1 MEKIYYDDQYVREF
15 TAEIV
20 DIREKHGKF
29 HVALDKTVFFP
40 GGGGQQCDLGFV
52 DTHKVVDVYEEDG
65 IVYHVTEKKPIKI
78 HRVKCLIDWHRRLD
92 GMQQHLGQHVLSG
105 CFFSL
110 FNANTVS
117 VHVGKDISTVDIQG
131 YLDEETIRAAERK
144 ANEVIQDNITVEVL
158 TPNKKELRK
167 LDLRRDLPNTNNEIR
182 VVKIGDLDINACC
195 GVHPKSTLH
204 LQMIKIIKWEKHKGA
219 TRIEYLVGKRAVD
232 DYFSKSDFSRN
243 ICRFLNCG
251 EQDAI
256 NTINNSTNQ
265 LKELLDENRRI
276 KMELG
281 EYEIK
286 EMLENG
292 EKIGS
297 VSVIKKIYNGGDLK
311 HISKIGEKIVANG
324 DAIAIFAVKYDDKAN
339 LIFNCSKNIQG
350 ISMSDLLKDAI
361 TLIDGRGG
369 GSKFSAQGGGKGG
382 NNLEATMDYA
392 LMKIKKAMG

>member
-1 MEKIYYDDQYVREF
+1 MEKIYYDDQHVREF

-29 HVALDKTVFFP
+29 HVALDKTAFFP

-52 DTHKVVDVYEEDG
+52 DTHNVVDVYEEDG

-78 HRVKCLIDWHRRLD
+78 HRVKCSIDWHRRLD

-131 YLDEETIRAAERK
+131 YLNEETIRAAERK
-144 ANEVIQDNITVEVL
+144 ANEVIQDNITIEVL

-204 LQMIKIIKWEKHKGA
+204 LQMIKIIKRVKLKGA
-219 TRIEYLVGKRAVD
+219 TRI
-232 DYFSKSDFSRN
+232 
-243 ICRFLNCG
+243 
-251 EQDAI
+251 
-256 NTINNSTNQ
+256 
-265 LKELLDENRRI
+265 
-276 KMELG
+276 
-281 EYEIK
+281 
-286 EMLENG
+286 
-292 EKIGS
+292 
-297 VSVIKKIYNGGDLK
+297 
-311 HISKIGEKIVANG
+311 
-324 DAIAIFAVKYDDKAN
+324 
-339 LIFNCSKNIQG
+339 
-350 ISMSDLLKDAI
+350 
-361 TLIDGRGG
+361 
-369 GSKFSAQGGGKGG
+369 
-382 NNLEATMDYA
+382 
-392 LMKIKKAMG
+392 